1 MRSAISSR
9 RAGIIL
15 ILLGAAAVS
24 AQTAKEQSLPM
35 KKVSPEVT
43 GRFLDINAVEL
54 AISNDGHFAYDPA
67 TGGYQGL
74 YYPAGQ
80 RDLSILYTG
89 GLWLVGDVNGDIR
102 SASVQ
107 YVSEY
112 QPGSILAGGTAGDPG
127 SSGAI
132 FKFDAESPPTEEAIA
147 MGCPEEV
154 MGDQML
160 FTVYNDLGT
169 HEYLNDTEPLGV
181 EVQQTTWGYEVEGAL
196 ENVAFTR
203 FRIIN
208 KGGNRI
214 NNAYLAMWYDP
225 DIGDSNDDAMGA
237 DSVLGLIFD
246 YNGDDYDNRYGTQ
259 IPAFAS
265 DFFQGPI
272 VDAPGEN
279 AVLND
284 GTILANKKILR
295 QTAAFHFV

>member
-9 RAGIIL
+9 CLGIAL
-15 ILLGAAAVS
+15 ILLTAAVVS
-24 AQTAKEQSLPM
+24 AQTGKCQQTPLRKISLDG
-35 KKVSPEVT
+35 K
-43 GRFLDINAVEL
+43 GAFLDINNIEL
-54 AISNDGHFAYDPA
+54 AISNIGNIAYDPDN
-67 TGGYQGL
+67 GGFQGL

-80 RDLSILYTG
+80 REKSVLYTG
-89 GLWLVGDVNGDIR
+89 GLWLVGEVNGGIR

-107 YVSEY
+107 YSSEY
-112 QPGSILAGGTAGDPG
+112 RPGPILADGTAGDPG
-127 SSGAI
+127 SSGALYT
-132 FKFDAESPPTEEAIA
+132 FDAYSPPTSEAVA
-147 MGCPEEV
+147 LGCPDEV

-160 FTVYNDLGT
+160 FTVYNDLGS
-169 HEYLNDTEPLGV
+169 HANLNNTEPLGV
-181 EVQQTTWGYEVEGAL
+181 EVQQTTWGYDVEGAL
-196 ENVAFTR
+196 ANVAFTR
-203 FRIIN
+203 LRIIN
-208 KGGNRI
+208 KGGNQI

-259 IPAFAS
+259 IPTFAS

-272 VDAPGEN
+272 VDTPGEN

-284 GTILANKKILR
+284 GTELANKKILG